1 MQISVYTKTLRRFN
15 EDNPLRIRALS
26 TAEADR
32 HVRAM
37 RKANGFGQFEA
48 R

>member
-26 TAEADR
+26 TAEAER
-32 HVRAM
+32 PVRST
-37 RKANGFGQFEA
+37 RKAKGFGQFEA